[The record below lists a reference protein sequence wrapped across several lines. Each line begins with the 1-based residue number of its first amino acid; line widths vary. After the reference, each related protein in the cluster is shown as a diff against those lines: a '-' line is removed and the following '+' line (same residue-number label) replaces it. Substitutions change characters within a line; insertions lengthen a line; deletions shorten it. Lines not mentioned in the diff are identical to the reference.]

1 MHFDAGLNSLFW
13 AFFVHHFSINIFTST
28 QCDQI
33 GQFFKVLGN
42 KIASKRGQMIGNF
55 LGYFEKPHSYAK
67 TALGT
72 FGQLLEKIGLLL
84 IPTSGHTASKRD
96 GHLIK
101 I

>member
-1 MHFDAGLNSLFW
+1 
-13 AFFVHHFSINIFTST
+13 
-28 QCDQI
+28 
-33 GQFFKVLGN
+33 
-42 KIASKRGQMIGNF
+42 MIGNF